1 MNTMVQSLKD
11 LGQLKLMGLI
21 GGAVLLIAFFIF
33 LSFSISS
40 PVMSPLYSN
49 VSQED
54 SGAIVEA
61 LEKQSI
67 PYELNA
73 TGSQIL
79 VPTDQVARLRILLA
93 KDGIPTNG
101 SVVGYEIFDSQ
112 EAMGTSN
119 FVLNVNKMRAIE
131 GELARTIGSFSSVES
146 ARVHLVMPKRE
157 LFTRDTQEPSAS
169 VAIKPRGNKKLSKE
183 EVDAI
188 RHLVATA
195 VPRLKPARITIVDS
209 RGNLLARGYEDEND
223 PEVLAD
229 TAQQYRI
236 GFEKKLKHML
246 EGLVEQTVGLGN
258 VKAEVNADIDFDR
271 IETNSETFD
280 PEGQVARSVQGVEET
295 ESENEKDLKD
305 DVSVANQ
312 LPDAEA
318 NKGALVTSRTTQRT
332 DETTNYEISKKVEN
346 HVKQTGT
353 VKRLSVAVL
362 VDGNYTVDDTGTRI
376 YQPRPDAE
384 IEQIRKLV
392 ESSIGFDAA
401 RGDTVEVVNMQ
412 FAGGDQNLFEE
423 GPFDWLKNDLN
434 SIVQTLVL
442 GGVAVLIILMI
453 VRPLVSRTIENAERR
468 EEEEALE
475 ASLLGGPGIA
485 GALPDFTSDDEE
497 EELISISRV
506 KGGVNSATYR
516 RINEMIDRHPEEALG
531 VIRQWAFSPEE
542 EDRK

>member
-1 MNTMVQSLKD
+1 MNAMVQSLRE
-11 LGQLKLMGLI
+11 LGQFKLMGLI

-33 LSFSISS
+33 LSLSISS

-54 SGAIVEA
+54 SGAIVEE
-61 LEKQSI
+61 LEKQAI

-79 VPTDQVARLRILLA
+79 VPTDQVARLRIMLA
-93 KDGIPTNG
+93 KDGIPSNG

-112 EAMGTSN
+112 DAMGTSN

-157 LFTRDTQEPSAS
+157 LFTRDRQEPSAS
-169 VAIKPRGNKKLSKE
+169 VAIKARGNKKLSKE
-183 EVDAI
+183 EIDAI

-195 VPRLKPARITIVDS
+195 VPRLKPAHITIVDS
-209 RGNLLARGYEDEND
+209 KGNLLARGYEDEND
-223 PEVLAD
+223 PEALAA
-229 TAQQYRI
+229 TAQEYRSS
-236 GFEKKLKHML
+236 FEKKLKNTV
-246 EGLVEQTVGLGN
+246 ERLVEQTVGFGK
-258 VKAEVNADIDFDR
+258 VKAEINADIDFDR

-280 PEGQVARSVQGVEET
+280 PEGQVARSIQGVEET
-295 ESENEKDLKD
+295 ENENEKDLKN

-312 LPDAEA
+312 LPDAKA
-318 NKGALVTSRTTQRT
+318 SDGAFVTQRTTQRT
-332 DETTNYEISKKVEN
+332 DETTNFEISKKVEN

-362 VDGNYTVDDTGTRI
+362 VDGNYIVNDAGDRV
-376 YQPRPDAE
+376 YQPRPEAE
-384 IEQIRKLV
+384 VEQIRKLV
-392 ESSIGFDAA
+392 ESSIGFDSD

-412 FAGGDQNLFEE
+412 FAGGEEDLFEE

-434 SIVQTLVL
+434 NIVQTLVL

-453 VRPLVSRTIENAERR
+453 VRPLVSRAVESSERS
-468 EEEEALE
+468 EEELALE

-485 GALPDFTSDDEE
+485 GALPDFTSDEE
-497 EELISISRV
+497 DEELISISRV

-516 RINEMIDRHPEEALG
+516 RVNEMIEQHPDEALG
-531 VIRQWAFSPEE
+531 VIRQWAFTLE
-542 EDRK
+542 EDK